1 MTTIAAAVLEIGP
14 RLGLIIVL
22 SVLIITVGG
31 YVGAW
36 GGPRLRDPFSF
47 QAGED
52 EEQGQAVST
61 DIPKPS
67 SRQ

>member
-1 MTTIAAAVLEIGP
+1 MTTIAATVLEIGP

-22 SVLIITVGG
+22 SVLIITG

-36 GGPRLRDPFSF
+36 GGPRLRGPFSF
-47 QAGED
+47 QAEED
-52 EEQGQAVST
+52 KEQGQVVST
-61 DIPKPS
+61 DLPEHG

>member
-47 QAGED
+47 QAEED
-52 EEQGQAVST
+52 KEQRQAIST
-61 DIPKPS
+61 DVPEHS
-67 SRQ
+67 SRR